1 MEIVAFIF
9 YFGLFWIFVG
19 RKIYKNIKRG
29 LNRNWGREIYLN
41 VDGITGGE
49 RFAYSLIK
57 QYPKSPNEENS
68 RQWADRVIYLNKI
81 TKLFLESKKL
91 DIVSNNFWFFSNF
104 SIKIK
109 CSFEELDPTI
119 ADALNLMEV
128 VDKEE
133 AAKAYFFAWLTIEK
147 FLKNK
152 KIEFDRDTSLNSL
165 IDQMLMIS
173 QS

>member
-1 MEIVAFIF
+1 
-9 YFGLFWIFVG
+9 
-19 RKIYKNIKRG
+19 
-29 LNRNWGREIYLN
+29 
-41 VDGITGGE
+41 
-49 RFAYSLIK
+49 
-57 QYPKSPNEENS
+57 
-68 RQWADRVIYLNKI
+68 
-81 TKLFLESKKL
+81 
-91 DIVSNNFWFFSNF
+91 
-104 SIKIK
+104 
-109 CSFEELDPTI
+109 
-119 ADALNLMEV
+119 MEV